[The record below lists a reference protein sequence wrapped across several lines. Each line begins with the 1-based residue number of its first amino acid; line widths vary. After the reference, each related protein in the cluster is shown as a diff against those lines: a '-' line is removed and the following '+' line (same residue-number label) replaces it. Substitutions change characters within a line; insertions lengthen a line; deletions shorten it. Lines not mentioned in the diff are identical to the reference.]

1 MSKAKWISAAAGWFF
16 AGPIGGIIG
25 YYIGKNFFSSKVN
38 NKTAFEISLLILSS
52 IVIKADGK
60 VLKSELD
67 YVKKFFVKTFGLS
80 KSNEYFRVFNNFNK
94 EDFSYKL
101 RQICIQLNSHIN
113 HSSRLEIIHFLFGV
127 SHADNEIHPK
137 EVEAIKKIATY
148 MNINPYDFESIK
160 SMFLVNEKSN
170 SEKWYKILGL
180 TKDATDSEVKK
191 GYRKMASKYHP
202 DKLTGVSEDIK
213 KLAQEKFLTVK
224 EAYEQIMK
232 RKKSG

>member
-1 MSKAKWISAAAGWFF
+1 MSNAKWISAAAGWFF

-25 YYIGKNFFSSKVN
+25 YYIGKNFFNSKVD

-60 VLKSELD
+60 VLTSELD
-67 YVKKFFVKTFGLS
+67 YVKKFFINTFGPK
-80 KSNEYFRVFNNFNK
+80 KSNEYFRMFNNLKKQDLN
-94 EDFSYKL
+94 SKL
-101 RQICIQLNSHIN
+101 RKICIQLKTNIN

-127 SHADNEIHPK
+127 SYADNEIHLK
-137 EVEAIKKIATY
+137 EVETIKKIATY

-160 SMFLVNEKSN
+160 SMFLANKNSN

-191 GYRKMASKYHP
+191 AYRKMAVKYHP
-202 DKLTGVSEDIK
+202 DKLIGVSEDIK
-213 KLAQEKFLTVK
+213 KLAEKKFLAVK
-224 EAYEQIMK
+224 EAYEQIIK